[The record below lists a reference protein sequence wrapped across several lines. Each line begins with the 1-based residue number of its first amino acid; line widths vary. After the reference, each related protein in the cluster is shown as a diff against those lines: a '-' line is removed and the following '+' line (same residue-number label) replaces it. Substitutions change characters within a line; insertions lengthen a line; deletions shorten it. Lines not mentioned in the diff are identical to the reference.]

1 MLRGKIDGL
10 KRNIAMTEK
19 LSNDA
24 ERLDKLK
31 RLFTETEAELQR
43 ITDSKIGRASCR
55 ERV

>member
-1 MLRGKIDGL
+1 MGFKDSLLRGKIDGL

-43 ITDSKIGRASCR
+43 ITDSK
-55 ERV
+55 